1 MNSSNLFVKN
11 IPSIQERT
19 FRYRAPMDSHELN
32 SLQQEAFSDIL
43 DLFNKANQLQK
54 TIYEMNM
61 AYEIE
66 SAAYAARIEETT
78 QRLNLLLEQ
87 YQNITSTDNAFR
99 TITRYAHQALTDSD
113 GYAAIVDKSTND
125 ITAHVVNSTSKIR
138 LYDEVYDETLI
149 PPGLQVLVGPD
160 TLKVDGNIYSIEDSD
175 IKNAFDGKDST
186 AWFRKIVT
194 GIDVDHIDIEV
205 VIGLPEDIITT
216 RLMNQITIKPFP
228 VGHIDILDI
237 KFKSNG
243 AWETIPGFTQ
253 HDGCIIKEDTDIFG
267 NLYNYHAIENCSNV
281 KFNFQNLQSNQV
293 KIILRQRNFQHDEE
307 NNRRI
312 WYLGLKD
319 VNVLYNIYTRDYSEF
334 EMIYEFPETD
344 RNIKVY
350 DSPVFFNN
358 SDIVD
363 DSNFGVSKEYFYFDE
378 MNIAHKVSSTCPFI
392 LQGHKLKVRYTL
404 EGNQTTP
411 NIYQCQVKYK
421 LT

>member
-125 ITAHVVNSTSKIR
+125 ITAHVVSSTSKIR

-160 TLKVDGNIYSIEDSD
+160 TL
-175 IKNAFDGKDST
+175 
-186 AWFRKIVT
+186 
-194 GIDVDHIDIEV
+194 
-205 VIGLPEDIITT
+205 
-216 RLMNQITIKPFP
+216 
-228 VGHIDILDI
+228 
-237 KFKSNG
+237 
-243 AWETIPGFTQ
+243 
-253 HDGCIIKEDTDIFG
+253 
-267 NLYNYHAIENCSNV
+267 
-281 KFNFQNLQSNQV
+281 
-293 KIILRQRNFQHDEE
+293 
-307 NNRRI
+307 
-312 WYLGLKD
+312 
-319 VNVLYNIYTRDYSEF
+319 
-334 EMIYEFPETD
+334 
-344 RNIKVY
+344 
-350 DSPVFFNN
+350 
-358 SDIVD
+358 
-363 DSNFGVSKEYFYFDE
+363 
-378 MNIAHKVSSTCPFI
+378 
-392 LQGHKLKVRYTL
+392 
-404 EGNQTTP
+404 
-411 NIYQCQVKYK
+411 
-421 LT
+421 